1 MYQCDLD
8 YRTPEHWRYQADF
21 TVALCLM
28 NKALLFLNILFSC
41 SSIEKRWREV
51 VYNKTPSCQVTAIL
65 SSGSTV
71 AVFWQ
76 HEDIPKL
83 VEAGSWWTSC
93 WCTLKA
99 CMYVNHMEWQGGVS
113 QLYTGMFGFGEFNS
127 QDLRYVIYCCAFSY
141 RIAFFFPSLQL
152 YETSSTRT
160 GRHYMSQTVRNIW
173 RISVAHAPLL
183 RIIALEKVKL

>member
-1 MYQCDLD
+1 
-8 YRTPEHWRYQADF
+8 
-21 TVALCLM
+21 M

-141 RIAFFFPSLQL
+141 RIAFFFS
-152 YETSSTRT
+152 
-160 GRHYMSQTVRNIW
+160 
-173 RISVAHAPLL
+173 
-183 RIIALEKVKL
+183 IIATLWDLKYQNGQALHVPDREKHLKNLGRTCSVVANHRTRKSQVVVLF

>member
-141 RIAFFFPSLQL
+141 RIAFFFHHCNSMRPQVPERAGTTCPRPW
-152 YETSSTRT
+152 ETFEESRSHMLRCCESS
-160 GRHYMSQTVRNIW
+160 H
-173 RISVAHAPLL
+173 
-183 RIIALEKVKL
+183 